1 MLRFARFHSRRNAM
15 PHDPSE
21 RVTSSASQDGSVP
34 PARDLRGRPGRR
46 IRNGQRI
53 VIAHGLPLPVWKDL
67 YHRALMV
74 TWPIFFVSLAAL
86 FLLLNT
92 AFASLYMLGHASIA
106 NQAPAG
112 FAGAFF
118 FSVETLATVGYGD
131 MHPQTVYAHSIATLE
146 IFVGMSGIALA
157 TGLIFARFSR
167 PRAKIMFARY
177 AVVHPVDGLETL
189 MVRAANARQNVIS
202 EARARLR
209 LMRRETTFE
218 GLSMLKIHDMKL
230 MRDQH
235 PMFLLG
241 WNMMHVIDENSPLFG
256 ETPASLAACDASLLL
271 TIEGSDET
279 TSQTMQARHTWL
291 HQNIRWRHRYAD
303 VLFEQD
309 GVTHIDYAFYD
320 SVIPFEE
327 PATVK
332 TQPAADAPV
341 PKTRPH

>member
-1 MLRFARFHSRRNAM
+1 M
-15 PHDPSE
+15 PHDPSDRASSADSKAGTTPPE
-21 RVTSSASQDGSVP
+21 RDFPGRRGRKIRVTS
-34 PARDLRGRPGRR
+34 RT
-46 IRNGQRI
+46 
-53 VIAHGLPLPVWKDL
+53 VIAHGLPLPVWQDL

-74 TWPIFFVSLAAL
+74 SWPIFFASLAVL

-92 AFASLYMLGHASIA
+92 TFAALYMLGHASIA
-106 NQAPAG
+106 NQAPPG

-131 MHPQTVYAHSIATLE
+131 MHPQTVYAHGIATLE

-177 AVVHPVDGLETL
+177 AVVFPVDGHPTL

-209 LMRRETTFE
+209 LMRRETTSE
-218 GLSMLKIHDMKL
+218 GFTLRKIHDMKL
-230 MRDQH
+230 VREQH

-256 ETPASLAACDASLLL
+256 ETPATLAAREVSLLI

-279 TSQTMQARHTWL
+279 TSQTMMARHSWA
-291 HQNIRWRHRYAD
+291 HEDIRWRHRYVD
-303 VLFEQD
+303 VLVEKD
-309 GVTHIDYAFYD
+309 GVTHIDYSHFHE
-320 SVIPFEE
+320 VISLDEYE
-327 PATVK
+327 AQKAQQAQAARDMPAPQAQAHEQEK
-332 TQPAADAPV
+332 
-341 PKTRPH
+341 